1 MLAPTTFLLPRR
13 GDLLEECL
21 DMSDLSKGTARRFSP
36 KAKYAE
42 KARLLGDGG
51 QSSYLV
57 MVLHGSCN
65 MTVLR
70 FHDQEAPAPPP
81 MEKIV
86 PKLPV
91 PQ

>member
-1 MLAPTTFLLPRR
+1 MFTV
-13 GDLLEECL
+13 
-21 DMSDLSKGTARRFSP
+21 DLSKGTARRFSP